1 MNQPMARLNVAVN
14 DVVPVQ
20 LPDNLGHAERQ
31 FQKQRHVN
39 RVGLQKT
46 WQRLAAIIF
55 QDQRQPVT
63 ERFQCQ
69 RAHNAFKRQVLRRL
83 TFVPQARQ
91 LFQRRI
97 FVVQHLDDNRRAI
110 IPTAAI
116 NRNVTVAVNL
126 VGQLITRH
134 CGHKSV
140 LHCPNIRPIMTY
152 RAAFQEIA
160 RFRCASSTRYYAYTL
175 NRVNNL

>member
-1 MNQPMARLNVAVN
+1 MWL
-14 DVVPVQ
+14 
-20 LPDNLGHAERQ
+20 
-31 FQKQRHVN
+31 
-39 RVGLQKT
+39 
-46 WQRLAAIIF
+46 
-55 QDQRQPVT
+55 QRQ
-63 ERFQCQ
+63 
-69 RAHNAFKRQVLRRL
+69 RARNAFKRQVLRRL

-140 LHCPNIRPIMTY
+140 LHYPNIRPIMTY
-152 RAAFQEIA
+152 RAAFQETA
-160 RFRCASSTRYYAYTL
+160 RVSCASSTKKPKKSAAICPIAALFSLAVSHKMRLKNCCLTVDDL
-175 NRVNNL
+175 GFEVR